1 MCSQAGVGCGMM
13 TRLFRFVGLKRNN
26 KKKMFAVAN
35 GTKMKIKNKS
45 KWKQTTKT
53 NTATTPHTHALD
65 EHHKRLE
72 EKGRI
77 LKQFKSALNGQQEE
91 LPDSQTTSKSK

>member
-45 KWKQTTKT
+45 KWKPTTKT
-53 NTATTPHTHALD
+53 NTATTPHTHTHLTNITKD
-65 EHHKRLE
+65 WKK
-72 EKGRI
+72 KGV
-77 LKQFKSALNGQQEE
+77 F
-91 LPDSQTTSKSK
+91 

>member
-1 MCSQAGVGCGMM
+1 
-13 TRLFRFVGLKRNN
+13 
-26 KKKMFAVAN
+26 MFAMAN

-53 NTATTPHTHALD
+53 NTATTPHTHTHTLD

-91 LPDSQTTSKSK
+91 LPDSHTTSKSK

>member
-13 TRLFRFVGLKRNN
+13 TRLFRFVGLKRN
-26 KKKMFAVAN
+26 KKTIFAMAN

-45 KWKQTTKT
+45 KWRQTTKT